1 MEKKII
7 AIALVL
13 VVMVTAF
20 VGCGQKYK
28 TTKVGNK
35 EYLLH
40 TDAEGNTIIK
50 DDKLVAVVTDRDG
63 EIITYENGEN
73 QTYYVPIPGSL
84 VIDGIV
90 RGDNFTLN
98 ILDGWTS
105 TDNNRIN
112 KE

>member
-28 TTKVGNK
+28 TTKVGNN

-50 DDKLVAVVTDRDG
+50 DDQLVELASFRLNSLLYSVLSDVDLCSIKTYGDFTDRGYMMQCDFVY
-63 EIITYENGEN
+63 TCSVARR
-73 QTYYVPIPGSL
+73 VPI
-84 VIDGIV
+84 
-90 RGDNFTLN
+90 NMEE
-98 ILDGWTS
+98 
-105 TDNNRIN
+105 
-112 KE
+112 K